1 MNVKTIAILM
11 PGDMGHACAQVFK
24 KSGYRVV
31 TDLTSRSERTLLLAK
46 KCGIENLGSL
56 ERVILESDII
66 LSIMPPEFSLIQA
79 KKVSKSAQK
88 INKQNISYVDCN
100 AISPMTA
107 LELEKVFKKTNINF
121 IDGGIIGHNPIKENG
136 KTRLYI
142 SGPNVRDILQLDGK
156 GMQIR
161 YLDKK
166 IGRASAIKM
175 TYASATK
182 GTFSLHAAVA
192 ITAYS
197 LNITEE
203 LFKEFSESQPT
214 ILHAIERMVP
224 KIPLDAARWK
234 FEMDEISRTF
244 KEQGVTSKF
253 HEGASEIMTLA
264 NNTPIALENRENVN
278 ENRTL
283 IEALEMYK
291 KAQKKQ

>member
-214 ILHAIERMVP
+214 ILNAIERMVP

-264 NNTPIALENRENVN
+264 NNTPIALETRENVN